1 MGGLRAK
8 YLLPSCCICDS
19 LSFDLQNDHDLK
31 KLNLDL
37 MTRSQGRWGGVSWG
51 VGSVCKIFATMLLHL
66 ATPFNLVHVCTM
78 TIF

>member
-19 LSFDLQNDHDLK
+19 LSFDLQNDHVLK

-37 MTRSQGRWGGVSWG
+37 MTPSQGRWGGG
-51 VGSVCKIFATMLLHL
+51 VGGGGVG
-66 ATPFNLVHVCTM
+66 
-78 TIF
+78 

>member
-19 LSFDLQNDHDLK
+19 LSFDLQNDHVLK

-37 MTRSQGRWGGVSWG
+37 MTPSQGRWGGLGLGVVGWG
-51 VGSVCKIFATMLLHL
+51 ELEGRVCWQNICYHVATFGD
-66 ATPFNLVHVCTM
+66 P
-78 TIF
+78 I

>member
-19 LSFDLQNDHDLK
+19 LRLSFDLQNDHDLK

-37 MTRSQGRWGGVSWG
+37 MTPSQGRWGGWWG
-51 VGSVCKIFATMLLHL
+51 ELGGRVCGQNICYHVATFGD
-66 ATPFNLVHVCTM
+66 P
-78 TIF
+78 I